1 MKSAAAT
8 TRAIVTYIV
17 LTFAGTWAL
26 WALVIRVNG
35 PHAPANV
42 SPVLAMGGPV
52 FVLGVF
58 APGLTAVAVIAWSE
72 GRQAVSTLLGRI
84 VRWRVGVRF
93 YAFAL
98 LLMPVTKLAV
108 AFLHRV
114 LTGAWPA
121 FGETR
126 PAVLL
131 AATILSTFGQVGEE
145 VGWRGY
151 LLPRLTER
159 NGLVV
164 ASLVVGVVWAA
175 WHLPLFFVPGADTN
189 GQSFPLYTL
198 QIVAYSVALAWLYWR
213 TGGSLLLAMFMH
225 AAFNNT
231 KDMVPS
237 GGVSGQRVFTL
248 DGTLVFRLTVLLLW
262 IVAIALLV
270 RMRGVSRAC
279 EEPLAKRFTDRSSEI
294 RNA

>member
-35 PHAPANV
+35 SQAQANV
-42 SPVLAMGGPV
+42 SPVFALDGPV
-52 FVLGVF
+52 FLLGVF
-58 APGLTAVAVIAWSE
+58 APGLVAVALTAWRE
-72 GRQAVSTLLGRI
+72 GREAVSTLLGRI

-108 AFLHRV
+108 AILHRV
-114 LTGAWPA
+114 LTGTWPA

-126 PAVLL
+126 PAVLVI
-131 AATILSTFGQVGEE
+131 ATILSTIGQVGEE

-159 NGLVV
+159 TGLIA

-175 WHLPLFFVPGADTN
+175 WHLPLFFAPGADTN

-198 QIVAYSVALAWLYWR
+198 QLVAYSVALAWLYWR
-213 TGGSLLLAMFMH
+213 TGGSLLLTMFMH

-231 KDMVPS
+231 KDIVPS
-237 GGVSGQRVFTL
+237 GGVSGQSVFRPS
-248 DGTLVFRLTVLLLW
+248 GTLVFRLTVLLLW
-262 IVAIALLV
+262 IVAVVLLV
-270 RMRGVSRAC
+270 RIRGVSTIHGLADERA
-279 EEPLAKRFTDRSSEI
+279 EMT
-294 RNA
+294 NA